1 MISAAQRS
9 TGTSAAARPAT
20 NTRFIHFFVTLQIHF
35 IILANIADRK
45 GIKAEARGVEVQAVL
60 VCLAL
65 PASPSL
71 PRSTQLSHVTSSVPP
86 RPATR
91 NAF

>member
-1 MISAAQRS
+1 MISAAQHS

-45 GIKAEARGVEVQAVL
+45 GIEAEARRVEVQAVL
-60 VCLAL
+60 WC
-65 PASPSL
+65 
-71 PRSTQLSHVTSSVPP
+71 VPCYRVP
-86 RPATR
+86 LCHAAH
-91 NAF
+91 NYHM